1 MIGDIKLSAATQ
13 NWEYTTLK
21 VVAKDWLPTGTLDQ
35 TLFDSRLNQL
45 GKDGREL
52 VSVFDTS
59 VRKEAAGEIVAV
71 LNRPSRNQPHDTQRF
86 LRTMLPD
93 HQP

>member
-1 MIGDIKLSAATQ
+1 MSDATQ

-21 VVAKDWLPTGTLDQ
+21 VVAKDGFLAGTLDQ

-45 GKDGREL
+45 GKDGWEL

-59 VRKEAAGEIVAV
+59 VIKDATGEIVAV
-71 LNRPSRNQPHDTQRF
+71 LKRPRRSQTHDTQLY
-86 LRTMLPD
+86 LRTLLPD
-93 HQP
+93 HEP

>member
-1 MIGDIKLSAATQ
+1 MSDATQ

-21 VVAKDWLPTGTLDQ
+21 VVAKDWFLAGTLDQ

-45 GKDGREL
+45 GKDGWEL

-59 VRKEAAGEIVAV
+59 VVKEATGEIVAV
-71 LNRPSRNQPHDTQRF
+71 LKRPRRNQPHDTQ
-86 LRTMLPD
+86 LYLKTLLPD
-93 HQP
+93 YEP